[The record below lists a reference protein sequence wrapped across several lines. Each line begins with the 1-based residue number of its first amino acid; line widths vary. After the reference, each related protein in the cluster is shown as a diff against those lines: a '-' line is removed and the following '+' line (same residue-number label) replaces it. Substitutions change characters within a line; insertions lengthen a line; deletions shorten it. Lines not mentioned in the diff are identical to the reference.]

1 MSIRGGASMAIER
14 ARSIGCTAM
23 QVFVKNNMQWF
34 ARPLTREEIRAF
46 LNHVQRG
53 ELLSVFGHANY
64 LINLAATNPQFH
76 ANSIRA
82 LAEELVRADQLE
94 LPFLVLHPGAH
105 LGAGE
110 EAGLKKIAD
119 SVDEVFRKIP
129 KVKTKIALE
138 ITAGQG
144 SCIGHRFEHLA
155 HIIANVREPERLRVC
170 LDTAHLFAA
179 GYDISSESGVKKTFH
194 EFDRVIG
201 RDRLVAIH
209 VNDSKT
215 GRGSRVD
222 RHEHIGKG
230 RIGLDAFRF
239 IMQSPRFRKIPK
251 VLETPKGKDLAEDV
265 INLKTLRR
273 LANQRLGQGV
283 ILSGAKWSRRIPQ
296 ALAESNSP
304 GSLDFARDDGA
315 ELFDQPDRERIPIE
329 LSFAGLNRCDDDQH
343 GVRHPERYQDWNS
356 DQEDAENRG
365 DRVVNQHRDLEI
377 ERFLSVRVDL
387 RGVAA
392 FYQPDSKRAENVTQ
406 KVKEQSEQ
414 CAGVAQDAPRS
425 NVRGSGWSRR
435 RL

>member
-1 MSIRGGASMAIER
+1 MSIRGGASLAIDR

-34 ARPLTREEIRAF
+34 ARPLTAEEIRAF

-105 LGAGE
+105 VGAGE

-155 HIIANVREPERLRVC
+155 HIIANVREPERLCVC

-179 GYDISSESGVKKTFH
+179 GYDIGSESAAKKTFH
-194 EFDRVIG
+194 ELDRVIG
-201 RDRLVAIH
+201 RNRVVAIH

-215 GRGSRVD
+215 HRGSRVD

-230 RIGLDAFRF
+230 RIGLGAFRF
-239 IMQSPRFRKIPK
+239 IMRSSRFRKIPK
-251 VLETPKGKDLAEDV
+251 VLETPKEKDLAEDV
-265 INLKTLRR
+265 KNLKTLRR
-273 LANQRLGQGV
+273 LA
-283 ILSGAKWSRRIPQ
+283 K
-296 ALAESNSP
+296 
-304 GSLDFARDDGA
+304 
-315 ELFDQPDRERIPIE
+315 
-329 LSFAGLNRCDDDQH
+329 
-343 GVRHPERYQDWNS
+343 
-356 DQEDAENRG
+356 
-365 DRVVNQHRDLEI
+365 
-377 ERFLSVRVDL
+377 
-387 RGVAA
+387 
-392 FYQPDSKRAENVTQ
+392 
-406 KVKEQSEQ
+406 
-414 CAGVAQDAPRS
+414 
-425 NVRGSGWSRR
+425 
-435 RL
+435 

>member
-1 MSIRGGASMAIER
+1 MVWVERKLQVGNCNSQIVLGAHMSIRGGVSMAIER
-14 ARSIGCTAM
+14 ARSIRCTAM
-23 QVFVKNNMQWF
+23 QMFVKNNMQWF
-34 ARPLTREEIRAF
+34 ARPLTSEEIRAF

-53 ELLSVFGHANY
+53 ELLSVFAHANY

-119 SVDEVFRKIP
+119 SVDELFRKIP

-179 GYDISSESGVKKTFH
+179 GYDIGSESGVRKTFH
-194 EFDRVIG
+194 QFDRVIG

-222 RHEHIGKG
+222 RHDHIGKG
-230 RIGLDAFRF
+230 RIGLHAFRF
-239 IMQSPRFRKIPK
+239 IMRSPRFSKIPK
-251 VLETPKGKDLAEDV
+251 VLETPKGKDLTEDV
-265 INLKTLRR
+265 MNLKTLR
-273 LANQRLGQGV
+273 
-283 ILSGAKWSRRIPQ
+283 
-296 ALAESNSP
+296 
-304 GSLDFARDDGA
+304 
-315 ELFDQPDRERIPIE
+315 
-329 LSFAGLNRCDDDQH
+329 GLTN
-343 GVRHPERYQDWNS
+343 
-356 DQEDAENRG
+356 
-365 DRVVNQHRDLEI
+365 
-377 ERFLSVRVDL
+377 
-387 RGVAA
+387 
-392 FYQPDSKRAENVTQ
+392 T
-406 KVKEQSEQ
+406 
-414 CAGVAQDAPRS
+414 
-425 NVRGSGWSRR
+425 
-435 RL
+435 

>member
-1 MSIRGGASMAIER
+1 MFRSAQRDSSRVLRQPNRTPMLIGAHMSIRGGVSMAIER
-14 ARSIGCTAM
+14 ARSIRCTAM
-23 QVFVKNNMQWF
+23 QIFVKNNMQWF
-34 ARPLTREEIRAF
+34 ARALTREEIRAF

-64 LINLAATNPQFH
+64 LINLAATNPLFH
-76 ANSIRA
+76 RNSIQS

-110 EAGLKKIAD
+110 EAGLEKIVE

-129 KVKTKIALE
+129 KVRTKIAVE

-179 GYDISSESGVKKTFH
+179 GYQIGNESGVKKTFH
-194 EFDRVIG
+194 RVIG
-201 RDRLVAIH
+201 RSHLVAIH

-239 IMQSPRFRKIPK
+239 IMRGPRFRKIPK

-265 INLKTLRR
+265 INLRTLR
-273 LANQRLGQGV
+273 V
-283 ILSGAKWSRRIPQ
+283 
-296 ALAESNSP
+296 LAEK
-304 GSLDFARDDGA
+304 
-315 ELFDQPDRERIPIE
+315 Q
-329 LSFAGLNRCDDDQH
+329 
-343 GVRHPERYQDWNS
+343 
-356 DQEDAENRG
+356 
-365 DRVVNQHRDLEI
+365 
-377 ERFLSVRVDL
+377 
-387 RGVAA
+387 
-392 FYQPDSKRAENVTQ
+392 
-406 KVKEQSEQ
+406 
-414 CAGVAQDAPRS
+414 
-425 NVRGSGWSRR
+425 
-435 RL
+435 